1 MAKFDNTLIRAVAKN
16 AVKAM
21 NMYNVKCEALVRVQL
36 DVTSNISSQLISITK
51 VTYDPSIYNTSQN
64 KMISTPLSMNF
75 SIVNGLY
82 FMYQSMWKAIEEFPD
97 AIIDIMKDGVEV
109 GKIWS

>member
-36 DVTSNISSQLISITK
+36 DVT
-51 VTYDPSIYNTSQN
+51 
-64 KMISTPLSMNF
+64 
-75 SIVNGLY
+75 
-82 FMYQSMWKAIEEFPD
+82 
-97 AIIDIMKDGVEV
+97 
-109 GKIWS
+109 